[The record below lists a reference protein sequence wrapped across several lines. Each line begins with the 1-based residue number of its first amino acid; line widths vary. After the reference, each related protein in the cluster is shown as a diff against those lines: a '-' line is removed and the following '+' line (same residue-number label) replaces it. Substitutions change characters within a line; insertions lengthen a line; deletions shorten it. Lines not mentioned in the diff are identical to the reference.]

1 MPNCFKLKNTLL
13 ESHAYIKQAREN
25 IQKQAWQQSWE
36 AKHKKE
42 RPTDKVSCIADVK
55 LLNKRD

>member
-42 RPTDKVSCIADVK
+42 RPTDKVSCRADV
-55 LLNKRD
+55 